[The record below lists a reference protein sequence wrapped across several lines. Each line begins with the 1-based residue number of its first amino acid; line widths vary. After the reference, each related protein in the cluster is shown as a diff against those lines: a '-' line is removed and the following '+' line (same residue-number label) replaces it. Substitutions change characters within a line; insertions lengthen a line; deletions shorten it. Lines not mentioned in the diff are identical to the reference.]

1 MTTASVTPAAM
12 PQAPLLDIRSLWRI
26 PAPISKKGTT
36 AGTLVSAAPTAAGI
50 ADPRPRARLS
60 KVLGIQRSDEINDLS
75 PTDFWQVWSSA
86 STQNAGPSE
95 AATASAT
102 ASDETVVAI
111 IGDLLR
117 DKVEDKSLPWYTSL
131 FSLRLR
137 GQCLF
142 FFVVEFHPRLD
153 SRDYDYPYF
162 SQRVGNFAA
171 RGLD

>member
-26 PAPISKKGTT
+26 PAPISKKGTP
-36 AGTLVSAAPTAAGI
+36 ATLVSAAPTAAGI
-50 ADPRPRARLS
+50 GDPRPRARLS

-117 DKVEDKSLPWYTSL
+117 DKVEDKSLPWYYESP
-131 FSLRLR
+131 FSLWVQGLTGVR
-137 GQCLF
+137 GVVLIF
-142 FFVVEFHPRLD
+142 FRC
-153 SRDYDYPYF
+153 
-162 SQRVGNFAA
+162 
-171 RGLD
+171 